1 MILQLL
7 IEEFK
12 TEADNTRK
20 VFDAITDDVLDYRP
34 NDFNWSIA
42 DLAAH
47 IAEGFVWWEATLN
60 LDSLDMGS
68 YKYDKGDIS
77 KMDNIR
83 KKLEDNIAI
92 AQSALIN
99 FTEDKLF
106 EPWSMTMNGTNLLPP
121 TPRYQVIRTYLMNHL
136 IHHRGE
142 MITLLRANNKRVPG
156 LYGPTYEESQKQSQ
170 A

>member
-7 IEEFK
+7 IEEFI

-42 DLAAH
+42 DLASH
-47 IAEGFVWWEATLN
+47 MAEGFVWWEATLKH
-60 LDSLDMGS
+60 DTLDMAT
-68 YKYDKGDIS
+68 YQYDKGDIS
-77 KMDNIR
+77 KIDHIHQ
-83 KKLEDNIAI
+83 KLEDNIAS
-92 AQSALIN
+92 AQYALKGC
-99 FTEDKLF
+99 TEDELF
-106 EPWSMTMNGTNLLPP
+106 EPWSMTMNGTTLMPP

-156 LYGPTYEESQKQSQ
+156 LYGPTYEENQQ
-170 A
+170 